1 MEKETPVKKD
11 QLLDGIS
18 DIVIDEQ
25 NAKQGKMYS
34 SILSKFMTLVILD
47 GISKLET
54 ENSNRT

>member
-11 QLLDGIS
+11 QLLEGIS

-34 SILSKFMTLVILD
+34 SILSKFITL
-47 GISKLET
+47 KLIV
-54 ENSNRT
+54 

>member
-11 QLLDGIS
+11 QLLEGIS